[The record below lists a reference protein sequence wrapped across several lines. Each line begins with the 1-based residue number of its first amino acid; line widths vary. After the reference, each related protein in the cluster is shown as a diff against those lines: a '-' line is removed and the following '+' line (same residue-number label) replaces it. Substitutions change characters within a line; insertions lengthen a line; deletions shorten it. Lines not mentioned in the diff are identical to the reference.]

1 MTLEFF
7 WFIHFFSYKA
17 PGHMTDAM
25 KTTMYREAGE
35 APDCVENQLQ
45 RNAATLAS
53 VAEQLRT
60 HPPAAMVTIG
70 RGSSDHAATYA
81 RYLVETQLGI
91 LTSSLSP
98 SIFSVF
104 RAPLSLRNTLCL
116 AISQS
121 GRSPDL
127 LAAASAARDSGAIV
141 VALVNDSD
149 SPLAEIA
156 SIVLPQGAG
165 PERSAAATKS
175 FITSLSAIAQ
185 MVALW
190 SDDSAMQTALQQLP
204 SALAQAWQEDWSPCR
219 NMLQRA
225 DHLYTVGR
233 GLHLG
238 IAQEAAHKLK
248 ETCLL
253 HAEAFS
259 SAEVLH
265 GPNELAGKD
274 FPVLLFRSEDAGDAS
289 VQDAARRLSAQG
301 ASVMMAGGVDPGTLP
316 VPSAPHP
323 ALAPILQIQ
332 AFYRMAN
339 ALASDRGH
347 NPDQPRHVQKVTHTV

>member
-1 MTLEFF
+1 
-7 WFIHFFSYKA
+7 
-17 PGHMTDAM
+17 MTDPM
-25 KTTMYREAGE
+25 KTTMYREAAE
-35 APDCVENQLQ
+35 APDCVANQFE
-45 RNAATLAS
+45 RNAAPLATL
-53 VAEQLRT
+53 AEQLRA

-81 RYLVETQLGI
+81 RYLVETRLGI
-91 LTSSLSP
+91 LSSSLPP

-104 RAPLSLRNTLCL
+104 DAPLSLRNMLCM

-127 LAAASAARDSGAIV
+127 LAAARAARDSGAIV
-141 VALVNDSD
+141 VALVNDPE

-156 SIVLPQGAG
+156 SVVLPQWAE
-165 PERSAAATKS
+165 PEKSAAATKS
-175 FITSLSAIAQ
+175 YIASLSAIAQ

-190 SDDSAMQTALQQLP
+190 SGDGAMQEALPQLP

-219 NMLQRA
+219 DMLKTA

-233 GLHLG
+233 GLNLA

-248 ETCLL
+248 ETCLI

-265 GPNELAGKD
+265 GPNELAGD
-274 FPVLLFRSEDAGDAS
+274 GFPVLLFRSEDAGDAS
-289 VQDAARRLSAQG
+289 VQEAAQRLRAQG
-301 ASVMMAGGVDPGTLP
+301 ATVLMAGGADPGSLA
-316 VPSAPHP
+316 VPLAPHP

-339 ALASDRGH
+339 ALACERGH
-347 NPDQPRHVQKVTHTV
+347 NPDQPRHVQKVSHTV

>member
-1 MTLEFF
+1 MN
-7 WFIHFFSYKA
+7 
-17 PGHMTDAM
+17 
-25 KTTMYREAGE
+25 TTMYREAAE
-35 APDCVENQLQ
+35 APDCVANQLE
-45 RNAATLAS
+45 RNAATLATL
-53 VAEQLRT
+53 VDRLRADP
-60 HPPAAMVTIG
+60 PPAVVTIG

-81 RYLVETQLGI
+81 RYLVETRLGI
-91 LTSSLSP
+91 LASSLSP
-98 SIFSVF
+98 SIYSVF
-104 RAPLSLRNTLCL
+104 KAPLSLRDMLCL
-116 AISQS
+116 VISQS

-127 LAAASAARDSGAIV
+127 LAAAGAARDSGAIV
-141 VALVNDSD
+141 VALVNDPH
-149 SPLAEIA
+149 SPLTEIA

-165 PERSAAATKS
+165 PEKSAAATKS

-190 SDDSAMQTALQQLP
+190 SGDEAMQSALPQLP
-204 SALAQAWQEDWSPCR
+204 AALAQAWEQDWSACR
-219 NMLQRA
+219 DMLQTA

-233 GLHLG
+233 GLHLA

-248 ETCLL
+248 ETCMI

-301 ASVMMAGGVDPGTLP
+301 APVLMAGGGEPGTLP
-316 VPSAPHP
+316 VPRAPHP
-323 ALAPILQIQ
+323 ALAPILQVQ

-339 ALASDRGH
+339 ALACERGH
-347 NPDQPRHVQKVTHTV
+347 DPDQPRHVQKVTHTV

>member
-1 MTLEFF
+1 
-7 WFIHFFSYKA
+7 
-17 PGHMTDAM
+17 
-25 KTTMYREAGE
+25 MYREAAE
-35 APDCVENQLQ
+35 APDCVANQLE
-45 RNAATLAS
+45 RNAATVAMLA
-53 VAEQLRT
+53 ERLRAN
-60 HPPAAMVTIG
+60 PPAAMVTIG

-81 RYLVETQLGI
+81 RYLVETRLGV
-91 LTSSLSP
+91 LASSLSP

-104 RAPLSLRNTLCL
+104 KAPLSLRNMLCL

-127 LAAASAARDSGAIV
+127 LAAAGAARDSGATV
-141 VALVNDSD
+141 VALVNDAD

-156 SIVLPQGAG
+156 SVVLPQGAG
-165 PERSAAATKS
+165 LEKSAAATKS

-185 MVALW
+185 LVALW
-190 SDDSAMQTALQQLP
+190 SGDDAMQAAMPKLP
-204 SALAQAWQEDWSPCR
+204 AALAEAWQEDWSPCR
-219 NMLQRA
+219 EQLRTA

-233 GLHLG
+233 GLHLA

-248 ETCLL
+248 ETCMI

-265 GPNELAGKD
+265 GPNELAGGG
-274 FPVLLFRSEDAGDAS
+274 FPVLLFRSEDASDAS
-289 VQDAARRLSAQG
+289 ALEAARRLSAQG
-301 ASVMMAGGVDPGTLP
+301 ASVMMAGGGGPGTLP
-316 VPSAPHP
+316 VPRAPHP

-339 ALASDRGH
+339 ALACERGY

>member
-1 MTLEFF
+1 MPSLRAQPAGAT
-7 WFIHFFSYKA
+7 A
-17 PGHMTDAM
+17 
-25 KTTMYREAGE
+25 TTMYREAAE
-35 APDCVENQLQ
+35 APHCVEDQLQ
-45 RNAATLAS
+45 RNAALLA
-53 VAEQLRT
+53 ALADRLRA

-81 RYLVETQLGI
+81 RYLVETRLGI
-91 LTSSLSP
+91 LASSLSP

-104 RAPLSLRNTLCL
+104 NSPLSLRDMLCL
-116 AISQS
+116 VISQS

-141 VALVNDSD
+141 VALVNDQN
-149 SPLAEIA
+149 SPLAKIA

-165 PERSAAATKS
+165 PEKSAAATKS

-190 SDDSAMQTALQQLP
+190 SGDEAMQAALPQLP
-204 SALAQAWQEDWSPCR
+204 SALAEAWQEDWSPCR
-219 NMLQRA
+219 DMLRTA
-225 DHLYTVGR
+225 DHLYTIGR
-233 GLHLG
+233 GLHLA

-248 ETCLL
+248 ETCLI

-265 GPNELAGKD
+265 GPNELAGEG

-289 VQDAARRLSAQG
+289 VQEAARRLAAQG
-301 ASVMMAGGVDPGTLP
+301 ASLMIAGGGEKGTLP
-316 VPSAPHP
+316 VPRAPHP
-323 ALAPILQIQ
+323 TLAPILQIQ
-332 AFYRMAN
+332 AIYRMAN
-339 ALASDRGH
+339 ALAFDRGH
-347 NPDQPRHVQKVTHTV
+347 NPDRPRHVQKVTHTV

>member
-1 MTLEFF
+1 
-7 WFIHFFSYKA
+7 
-17 PGHMTDAM
+17 M
-25 KTTMYREAGE
+25 KTNMYREAAE
-35 APDCVENQLQ
+35 APDCVEGQLE
-45 RNAATLAS
+45 RNAGTLATLADR
-53 VAEQLRT
+53 LRAQSPT
-60 HPPAAMVTIG
+60 ALVTIG

-81 RYLVETQLGI
+81 RYLVETRLGI

-104 RAPLSLRNTLCL
+104 KAPLSLANTLCL
-116 AISQS
+116 VISQS

-127 LAAASAARDSGAIV
+127 LAAAGAARDSGAIV
-141 VALVNDSD
+141 VALVNDPGSQ
-149 SPLAEIA
+149 LAEIA

-165 PERSAAATKS
+165 PEKSAAATKS

-185 MVALW
+185 LVAMW
-190 SDDSAMQTALQQLP
+190 SGDEAMQAALPQLP
-204 SALAQAWQEDWSPCR
+204 SALAQAWEEDWSPCR
-219 NMLQRA
+219 DMLQAA

-233 GLHLG
+233 GLHLAV
-238 IAQEAAHKLK
+238 AQEAAHKLK

-265 GPNELAGKD
+265 GPNELAGED

-289 VQDAARRLSAQG
+289 VQDAARRLAAQG
-301 ASVMMAGGVDPGTLP
+301 APVMMAGGGDPGSLP
-316 VPSAPHP
+316 VPRAPHP

-339 ALASDRGH
+339 ALACDRGH

>member
-1 MTLEFF
+1 
-7 WFIHFFSYKA
+7 
-17 PGHMTDAM
+17 M
-25 KTTMYREAGE
+25 KTNMYREAAE
-35 APDCVENQLQ
+35 APDCVADQLE
-45 RNAATLAS
+45 RNAATLATL
-53 VAEQLRT
+53 AGRLRANP
-60 HPPAAMVTIG
+60 PPAVVTIG

-81 RYLVETQLGI
+81 RYLVETRLGI

-104 RAPLSLRNTLCL
+104 KAPLSLRDMLCL
-116 AISQS
+116 VISQS

-127 LAAASAARDSGAIV
+127 LAAAGAARDSGAIV
-141 VALVNDSD
+141 VALVNDPD

-165 PERSAAATKS
+165 LEKSAAATKS

-185 MVALW
+185 LAALW
-190 SDDSAMQTALQQLP
+190 SGDEAMQSALPQLP
-204 SALAQAWQEDWSPCR
+204 AALARAWEEDWPACR
-219 NMLQRA
+219 DMLRTA

-233 GLHLG
+233 GPHLA

-248 ETCLL
+248 ETCMI

-265 GPNELAGKD
+265 GPNELAGEN

-289 VQDAARRLSAQG
+289 VRDAAQKLAAQG
-301 ASVMMAGGVDPGTLP
+301 APVLMAGGGEAGTLP
-316 VPSAPHP
+316 VPRAPHP

-332 AFYRMAN
+332 AFYRMAD
-339 ALASDRGH
+339 ALAGERGH
-347 NPDQPRHVQKVTHTV
+347 DPDRPRHVQKVTHTV

>member
-1 MTLEFF
+1 
-7 WFIHFFSYKA
+7 
-17 PGHMTDAM
+17 
-25 KTTMYREAGE
+25 
-35 APDCVENQLQ
+35 
-45 RNAATLAS
+45 
-53 VAEQLRT
+53 
-60 HPPAAMVTIG
+60 MVTIG

-81 RYLVETQLGI
+81 RYLVETRLGI

-104 RAPLSLRNTLCL
+104 KAPLSLRNTLCL

-127 LAAASAARDSGAIV
+127 LAAAGAARESGAIV
-141 VALVNDSD
+141 VALVNDPD

-165 PERSAAATKS
+165 SEESAAATKS
-175 FITSLSAIAQ
+175 FITSLSAAAQ

-190 SDDSAMQTALQQLP
+190 SGDAEFQSALPQLP
-204 SALAQAWQEDWSPCR
+204 SALEEAWREDWFACR
-219 NMLQRA
+219 ERLQAA
-225 DHLYTVGR
+225 DHLYTIGR
-233 GLHLG
+233 GLHLAV
-238 IAQEAAHKLK
+238 AQEAAHKLK
-248 ETCLL
+248 ETCMI

-265 GPNELAGKD
+265 GPNELASDG

-289 VQDAARRLSAQG
+289 VQEAARRLAAQG
-301 ASVMMAGGVDPGTLP
+301 ASVMIVGGGDPGASS
-316 VPSAPHP
+316 VPRAPHP

-339 ALASDRGH
+339 ALACERGY

>member
-1 MTLEFF
+1 MPPPHAEL
-7 WFIHFFSYKA
+7 A
-17 PGHMTDAM
+17 GAM
-25 KTTMYREAGE
+25 ETTMYREAAE
-35 APDCVENQLQ
+35 APERVDQQLQ
-45 RNAATLAS
+45 RNAATLSTLADR
-53 VAEQLRT
+53 LRA

-81 RYLVETQLGI
+81 RYLVETRLGV

-104 RAPLSLRNTLCL
+104 NAPLSLANTLCL

-127 LAAASAARDSGAIV
+127 LAAARAARDSGAIV
-141 VALVNDSD
+141 VALVNDPD

-156 SIVLPQGAG
+156 SVVLPQGAG
-165 PERSAAATKS
+165 LEMSAAATKS

-185 MVALW
+185 LVALW
-190 SDDSAMQTALQQLP
+190 SGDAPLQAALAQLP
-204 SALAQAWQEDWSPCR
+204 SALTQAWGEDWSRCR
-219 NMLQRA
+219 DMLRTA

-248 ETCLL
+248 ETCMI

-274 FPVLLFRSEDAGDAS
+274 FPALFFRTEDATDAS
-289 VQDAARRLSAQG
+289 VQEAARRLAAQG
-301 ASVMMAGGVDPGTLP
+301 ASVMMAGGPEPGTLP
-316 VPSAPHP
+316 VPRAPHP

-339 ALASDRGH
+339 ALACDRGH

>member
-1 MTLEFF
+1 MTG
-7 WFIHFFSYKA
+7 A
-17 PGHMTDAM
+17 T
-25 KTTMYREAGE
+25 KTTMYREAAE

-45 RNAATLAS
+45 RNAATLTAL
-53 VAEQLRT
+53 ADRLRAQ
-60 HPPAAMVTIG
+60 PPAAFVTIG
-70 RGSSDHAATYA
+70 RGSSDHVATYA
-81 RYLVETQLGI
+81 RYLVETRLGI
-91 LTSSLSP
+91 LSSSLSP

-104 RAPLSLRNTLCL
+104 KAPLSLQGMLCL

-127 LAAASAARDSGAIV
+127 LAAAQAARDSGAIV
-141 VALVNDSD
+141 VALVNDPE

-165 PERSAAATKS
+165 PEKSAAATKS

-190 SDDSAMQTALQQLP
+190 SGDEAMQAALPQLP

-219 NMLQRA
+219 DMLRSA

-248 ETCLL
+248 ETCMI

-265 GPNELAGKD
+265 GPNELVGKD
-274 FPVLLFRSEDAGDAS
+274 FPVLLFHSGDATEAS
-289 VQDAARRLSAQG
+289 VQEAARRLAAQG
-301 ASVMMAGGVDPGTLP
+301 APVMMAGGGDPGALP
-316 VPSAPHP
+316 VPPAPHP

-339 ALASDRGH
+339 ALACDRGH
-347 NPDQPRHVQKVTHTV
+347 NPDEPRHVTKVTHTV

>member
-1 MTLEFF
+1 MT
-7 WFIHFFSYKA
+7 
-17 PGHMTDAM
+17 
-25 KTTMYREAGE
+25 TTMYREAAE

-45 RNAATLAS
+45 RNAATLEALGDR
-53 VAEQLRT
+53 LRA

-81 RYLVETQLGI
+81 RYLVETRLGI
-91 LTSSLSP
+91 LSSSLSP

-104 RAPLSLRNTLCL
+104 DAPLSLANTLCL

-127 LAAASAARDSGAIV
+127 LAAAAAARDSGAIV
-141 VALVNDSD
+141 VALVNDPD

-156 SIVLPQGAG
+156 SIVLPQCAD
-165 PERSAAATKS
+165 PEKSAAATKS

-185 MVALW
+185 MTALW
-190 SDDSAMQTALQQLP
+190 SGDQALQAALARLP
-204 SALAQAWQEDWSPCR
+204 SELARAWQEDWSPCR
-219 NMLQRA
+219 EMLGTA

-233 GLHLG
+233 GLHLA

-248 ETCLL
+248 ETCMI

-265 GPNELAGKD
+265 GANELAGKD
-274 FPVLLFRSEDAGDAS
+274 FPVLLFRSEDATNAS
-289 VQDAARRLSAQG
+289 VLEAARRLAAQG
-301 ASVMMAGGVDPGTLP
+301 AAVIMAGGGDPGALP
-316 VPSAPHP
+316 VPRASHP

-332 AFYRMAN
+332 AFYRMAD
-339 ALASDRGH
+339 ALACDRGH
-347 NPDQPRHVQKVTHTV
+347 DPDRPRHVQKVTHTV

>member
-1 MTLEFF
+1 
-7 WFIHFFSYKA
+7 
-17 PGHMTDAM
+17 M
-25 KTTMYREAGE
+25 KTTMYREAAE

-45 RNAATLAS
+45 RNAVTLA
-53 VAEQLRT
+53 ALAGRLRA

-81 RYLVETQLGI
+81 RYLVETRLGV
-91 LTSSLSP
+91 LSASLSP

-104 RAPLSLRNTLCL
+104 KAPLSLANTLCL

-121 GRSPDL
+121 GQSPDL
-127 LAAASAARDSGAIV
+127 LASARAARDSGAIV
-141 VALVNDSD
+141 VALVNDPD
-149 SPLAEIA
+149 SPLAELA
-156 SIVLPQGAG
+156 SVVLPQGAG
-165 PERSAAATKS
+165 PEKSAAATKS

-190 SDDSAMQTALQQLP
+190 SDDSAMQAALPGLP
-204 SALAQAWQEDWSPCR
+204 LALAQAWGEDWSPCR
-219 NMLQRA
+219 DMLRDA

-233 GLHLG
+233 GLHLA

-248 ETCLL
+248 ETCMI
-253 HAEAFS
+253 HAEAYS

-274 FPVLLFRSEDAGDAS
+274 FPVLLFRSEDASDAS
-289 VQDAARRLSAQG
+289 VLEAARRLAAQG
-301 ASVMMAGGVDPGTLP
+301 ASVVMAGGRDPGALP
-316 VPSAPHP
+316 VPRAPHP

-339 ALASDRGH
+339 ALACERGYS
-347 NPDQPRHVQKVTHTV
+347 PDQPRHVQKVTHTV

>member
-1 MTLEFF
+1 
-7 WFIHFFSYKA
+7 
-17 PGHMTDAM
+17 
-25 KTTMYREAGE
+25 MYREAAE
-35 APDCVENQLQ
+35 APDCVQNQLQ
-45 RNAATLAS
+45 RNRAALA
-53 VAEQLRT
+53 AFGARLRAR
-60 HPPAAMVTIG
+60 PPVAMVTIG

-81 RYLVETQLGI
+81 RYLVETRLGI

-104 RAPLSLRNTLCL
+104 KAPLSLKNMLCL

-127 LAAASAARDSGAIV
+127 LAAARAARDSGAVV
-141 VALVNDSD
+141 VALVNDPD
-149 SPLAEIA
+149 SPLAEIS
-156 SIVLPQGAG
+156 SIIVPQGAG
-165 PERSAAATKS
+165 VEKSAAATKS

-190 SDDSAMQTALQQLP
+190 SGDAAMEDALWQLP
-204 SALAQAWQEDWSPCR
+204 SVLADAWQEDWSECR
-219 NMLQRA
+219 ERLRSA
-225 DHLYTVGR
+225 DHLYTVAR

-248 ETCLL
+248 ETCRI
-253 HAEAFS
+253 HAEAYS

-265 GPNELAGKD
+265 GANELVGED
-274 FPVLLFRSEDAGDAS
+274 FPVLLFRSEDASDAS
-289 VQDAARRLSAQG
+289 VLEAARRLGRQG
-301 ASVMMAGGVDPGTLP
+301 ASVMMAGRDDPATLH
-316 VPSAPHP
+316 VPRAPHA

-339 ALASDRGH
+339 ALACDRGH
-347 NPDQPRHVQKVTHTV
+347 DPDRPRHVQKVTHTV